1 MGSAGRGR
9 GDESAS
15 LKSGSF
21 FLIEERSPEFTY
33 EMFGA
38 HVANGKHGFVI
49 TRDLPSEV
57 RRKHDLPACQTL
69 WVTNLVGPNNIS
81 PTSIGLLLSR
91 IIAFFERN
99 HPAVVVL
106 DGVEHLISQNSF
118 DRIMQLI
125 HQVRD
130 MVLVSGGTIIMPLDT
145 RILEEKQL
153 ALLERD
159 LEVIVPSPR
168 LSGRKFVFEL
178 EDGMLKVMNE
188 NAR

>member
-1 MGSAGRGR
+1 MGIAGGR
-9 GDESAS
+9 CGDESAS
-15 LKSGSF
+15 SKSGSF
-21 FLIEERSPEFTY
+21 FLVEERSPEFTY
-33 EMFGA
+33 EMFGE
-38 HVANGKHGFVI
+38 HVAGGKCGFVI
-49 TRDLPSEV
+49 TRDFPPEV
-57 RRKHDLPACQTL
+57 RRKHALPACPIL
-69 WVTNLVGPNNIS
+69 WVTNLVGPDNIS

-91 IIAFFERN
+91 IITFFEKN

-118 DRIMQLI
+118 DRIMQFI
-125 HQVRD
+125 HQLRD
-130 MVLVSGGTIIMPLDT
+130 MVLVSEGTVIMPLDT

-178 EDGMLKVMNE
+178 EDGMLKVMNK
-188 NAR
+188 NVR

>member
-1 MGSAGRGR
+1 MGNAGGHCLN
-9 GDESAS
+9 ESAS

-21 FLIEERSPEFTY
+21 FLIEERIPEFTY
-33 EMFGA
+33 ELFA
-38 HVANGKHGFVI
+38 EHVATGKYGFII
-49 TRDLPSEV
+49 TRDFPSEV
-57 RRKHDLPACQTL
+57 RRKHVLPDCSML
-69 WVTNLVGPNNIS
+69 WITNLVGPDNIS

-91 IIAFFERN
+91 ILNYFEKN

-118 DRIMQLI
+118 DRIMQFI
-125 HQVRD
+125 HQLRD
-130 MVLVSGGTIIMPLDT
+130 MVLVSEGTVIMPLDT
-145 RILEEKQL
+145 RVLEERQL

-168 LSGRKFVFEL
+168 LTGRKFVFEL
-178 EDGMLKVMNE
+178 EDGMLKVMNN

>member
-1 MGSAGRGR
+1 MDNAGGR
-9 GDESAS
+9 CGDESAS

-21 FLIEERSPEFTY
+21 FLVEERSPDFTY
-33 EMFGA
+33 EMFGE
-38 HVANGKHGFVI
+38 HVANGKYGFVI
-49 TRDLPSEV
+49 TRDFPPDV
-57 RRKHDLPACQTL
+57 RRKHALPACPTL
-69 WVTNLVGPNNIS
+69 WVTNLVGPDNIS

-91 IIAFFERN
+91 IITYFEKN

-118 DRIMQLI
+118 DRIMQFI
-125 HQVRD
+125 HQLRD
-130 MVLVSGGTIIMPLDT
+130 MVLVSGGTVIMPLDT
-145 RILEEKQL
+145 RVLEEKQL

>member
-1 MGSAGRGR
+1 MGNAGGR
-9 GDESAS
+9 CGDESAS

-21 FLIEERSPEFTY
+21 FLVEERTPEYTY
-33 EMFGA
+33 EMFGE
-38 HVANGKHGFVI
+38 HVASGKYGFVI
-49 TRDLPSEV
+49 TRDFPPDV
-57 RRKHDLPACQTL
+57 KRKYDLPACPIL
-69 WVTNLVGPNNIS
+69 WITNLVGPDNIS

-91 IIAFFERN
+91 IVTFFERN

-106 DGVEHLISQNSF
+106 DGIEHLISQNSF
-118 DRIMQLI
+118 DRIMQFI
-125 HQVRD
+125 HQLRD
-130 MVLVSGGTIIMPLDT
+130 MVLVGGETIIMPLDT
-145 RILEEKQL
+145 RILEERQL